1 MATSLSNLADTLTTG
16 IHKVQCK
23 DCDCFFE
30 YESIKGSSIK

>member
-23 DCDCFFE
+23 DCDCFFLNM
-30 YESIKGSSIK
+30 KVLKVVR